1 MPKKTLKRQRKQR
14 GSGFTIPVAQDIHT
28 GIHKFVTRPKI
39 DKERLSIYQ
48 KTTNLKELLAEINIR
63 NGQYIKGLLKSK
75 TPTITAIGKRF
86 VTNPY
91 NDEWFAKNFIEPR
104 TGDSQL
110 DDYIANNILSC
121 DDFTTYLKELYIIIT
136 GEKFTIERK
145 PCPRRGYEYFTCN
158 EVLPELSEVSDKH
171 RKILNDIFEKD
182 VMDQFIENY
191 YAVKTSFE
199 GIYRKD
205 ILNKQR
211 DNAVKNGM
219 EEQENIREHA
229 VSNIKTK
236 LPDELQGLIGTYVET
251 PQEKEVRLMQEDQY
265 RKEDIDS
272 KKKRET
278 HVDSKNNQPGGTR
291 RRQKRTHNNRIMRNK
306 SNNK

>member
-14 GSGFTIPVAQDIHT
+14 GSGFTIPVAQDIHS
-28 GIHKFVTRPKI
+28 GINTYFTRPKI
-39 DKERLSIYQ
+39 DKGRFSIRE
-48 KTTNLKELLAEINIR
+48 KIKNLKELLAEINIR

-136 GEKFTIERK
+136 GGKFTIERIYS
-145 PCPRRGYEYFTCN
+145 PESSYFTCN
-158 EVLPELSEVSDKH
+158 EVLPELSQVSDKH
-171 RKILNDIFEKD
+171 RKILNDIFKND
-182 VMDQFIENY
+182 VMDRFIENY
-191 YAVKTSFE
+191 YTVKTSFE
-199 GIYRKD
+199 GIYRED

-219 EEQENIREHA
+219 EAQENIRKQA
-229 VSNIKTK
+229 VSNINTK

-265 RKEDIDS
+265 RKEDKDS
-272 KKKRET
+272 KEKKET
-278 HVDSKNNQPGGTR
+278 LDKGLEKTKEGFFSKLTKILIG
-291 RRQKRTHNNRIMRNK
+291 K
-306 SNNK
+306 